1 MKGNHLE
8 FDQTFLDELDARF
21 QAAIE
26 HFWSTRNE
34 QQERQV
40 QAGRADAGTRGAVTG
55 GKQMAVLESLVVDI
69 LKSAGL
75 KYTTV
80 ETSTELEQLSI
91 RTGSKLELPG
101 YYRPEKRWDMLVLAR
116 GQLVAAIEFKS
127 QVGSFGKNIN
137 NRAEE
142 AIGSA
147 EDVWKAYREKRFG
160 NSPEP
165 FLGYIF
171 LLEDT
176 EEVHITRGNQEPH
189 FEVDPEFKGASY
201 SKRYELLCRRL
212 ILERLYTAA
221 CLALATRSTPT
232 RISQPAYDLT
242 FRRFAA
248 ALVGHVQTFLLSQ

>member
-1 MKGNHLE
+1 MV
-8 FDQTFLDELDARF
+8 FDPSQLDELERRF
-21 QAAIE
+21 HEAVQKFWLTREEQQQRQQAA
-26 HFWSTRNE
+26 
-34 QQERQV
+34 
-40 QAGRADAGTRGAVTG
+40 GRVDAGTRGAVTG
-55 GKQMAVLESLVVDI
+55 GKQMSALEELVVNI
-69 LKSAGL
+69 VEGAGL
-75 KYTTV
+75 RHPTI
-80 ETSTELEQLSI
+80 ETDPELAGFTI

-147 EDVWKAYREKRFG
+147 EDIWKAYREGLFHD
-160 NSPEP
+160 SPRP
-165 FLGYIF
+165 FLGYLF
-171 LLEDT
+171 LLEDAP
-176 EEVHITRGNQEPH
+176 EVHAPIGNQEPH
-189 FEVDPEFKGASY
+189 FEVDPEFKRASY

-212 ILERLYTAA
+212 VLERLYTAA
-221 CLALATRSTPT
+221 CLVLTSKSELTSIT
-232 RISQPAYDLT
+232 QPAEDLT